1 MLLVSSVAEPPL
13 FGRLRKSEVPE
24 PTPALAPTKL
34 GRLQPKKAAPALAP
48 YTNFFHF
55 ELLKSELIMQVFFES
70 HLLLYIDLKS
80 CFVTTR
86 SLSFSACQKDASGAG
101 VALNKAAP
109 ANKQSAPAPP

>member
-1 MLLVSSVAEPPL
+1 
-13 FGRLRKSEVPE
+13 
-24 PTPALAPTKL
+24 
-34 GRLQPKKAAPALAP
+34 
-48 YTNFFHF
+48 
-55 ELLKSELIMQVFFES
+55 MQVFFES

-109 ANKQSAPAPP
+109 ANKKSAPAPP